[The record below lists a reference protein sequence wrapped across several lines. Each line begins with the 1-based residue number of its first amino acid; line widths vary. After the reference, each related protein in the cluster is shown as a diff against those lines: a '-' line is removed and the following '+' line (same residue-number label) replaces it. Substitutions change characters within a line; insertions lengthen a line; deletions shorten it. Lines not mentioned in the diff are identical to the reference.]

1 MIVEPEL
8 LLLDEPFA
16 ALDERTKESMQDLL
30 LKAVASLRCSVVL
43 VTHDIRAALIL
54 GDRVI
59 LMSAYPGT
67 ILDAFV
73 PLLAKPR
80 TRDYLTTPE
89 FKSLYDQILERFPA
103 QVLKA

>member
-1 MIVEPEL
+1 LVLLFAFDTASVPDEFIESGRTFGLTRWQIVY
-8 LLLDEPFA
+8 
-16 ALDERTKESMQDLL
+16 RI
-30 LKAVASLRCSVVL
+30 VL
-43 VTHDIRAALIL
+43 P
-54 GDRVI
+54 DRVI